1 MEGLFYTQI
10 KTAATLHILAE
21 ILQSKSIKV
30 IDSIFFLFL
39 ENTSISIISEDKVN
53 EMLFYS

>member
-30 IDSIFFLFL
+30 IDSIFFFL
-39 ENTSISIISEDKVN
+39 EYSSISIISEDKVN